1 MSINQIIKKYES
13 SPRKLF
19 LIDGFG
25 AILSSFLLGV
35 VLVKFERYIGIPAS
49 TLYLLASLPI
59 FFASYDFY
67 CFRKKNAN
75 YGALLKGISII
86 NFLYCFLSIGFS
98 FYHLETIT
106 ATGWAYIL
114 IEVLIVMFI
123 ATIEFKVAK
132 KLIAKK

>member
-1 MSINQIIKKYES
+1 MYINQIIEKCIL

-25 AILSSFLLGV
+25 AILSAFLLGV
-35 VLVKFERYIGIPAS
+35 VLVKFESYIGIPAS
-49 TLYLLASLPI
+49 TLYFLASLPI
-59 FFASYDFY
+59 FFAIYDFY
-67 CFRKKNAN
+67 CLRKKNAD
-75 YGALLKGISII
+75 YGKVLKGISII
-86 NFLYCFLSIGFS
+86 NFLYCCLSIGFS

-106 ATGWAYIL
+106 PTGWAYVL

-132 KLIAKK
+132 KLIA